1 MINVPAFILV
11 ESKDLL
17 AEIYNMK
24 HPMSA
29 AYKLSMVI
37 DEVNIAIKDFEQ
49 KRNEVVLRNV
59 KKDSGGNPVPFI
71 DDKNVVQPNTFQV
84 IDPETFNKEQNEL
97 FNQTYNLNCD
107 FLMLDEYDHIHIEAE
122 KVKKLRWLFIS
133 N

>member
-29 AYKLSMVI
+29 AYKLSIVI
-37 DEVNIAIKDFEQ
+37 DEINTVIKDFEQ
-49 KRNEVVLRNV
+49 KRNDLVLKYV
-59 KKDSGGNPVPFI
+59 TKDAKGNPVPFVNAE
-71 DDKNVVQPNTFQV
+71 NVIQPNTYQV
-84 IDPETFNKEQNEL
+84 SDPEAFGKSQNEL

-107 FLMLDEYDHIHIEAE
+107 FLMLDEFDHVQLEPE
-122 KVKKLRWLFIS
+122 KVKKLRWLFMT